1 MATTPTQVRIDSDI
15 KKAATELFDNLG
27 IDMSSAVNM
36 FLHQCVLRGGIPF
49 SIEMPQY
56 TTKTLEAMA
65 DVFNVPLSSLLE
77 EGVYFNTFEIK
88 PIVVPDSERFVK
100 LIHYM
105 PESDYQMVMEAFAK
119 AEQRMKEEEGESE

>member
-1 MATTPTQVRIDSDI
+1 MGKKEEVGQRIRVMRKSRHMTQEELA
-15 KKAATELFDNLG
+15 KAIG
-27 IDMSSAVNM
+27 QSPSSITM
-36 FLHQCVLRGGIPF
+36 YETGRRSPDY
-49 SIEMPQY
+49 E
-56 TTKTLEAMA
+56 TLEAMA

-77 EGVYFNTFEIK
+77 EGVFFSTFEIK

>member
-1 MATTPTQVRIDSDI
+1 MATTPTQVRIDTDI

-56 TTKTLEAMA
+56 TPKTLEAMA
-65 DVFNVPLSSLLE
+65 EARRISSD
-77 EGVYFNTFEIK
+77 
-88 PIVVPDSERFVK
+88 PSVK
-100 LIHYM
+100 GYTDMNDL
-105 PESDYQMVMEAFAK
+105 K
-119 AEQRMKEEEGESE
+119 AALND